1 MSIQK
6 KLNIAFISLIVLL
19 LVSSAV
25 AMINSARVKSKV
37 DEALDQRV
45 EQIRTIDEIR
55 VGLGLQGK
63 FVRQLMTNNT
73 SDVKE
78 QLDYYA
84 NYVDEQITKLDKIS
98 TTKTMDTYLEEIKI
112 HNDDFNT
119 NMSVFLEY
127 MDTNNRAEAE
137 NLLEGDLTKANKGI
151 LEVAEKMTDFQ
162 DKKLKEIKKE
172 TNSALTLSNI
182 TSIVLL
188 VISLILGI
196 YLMFYVRRKIVEP
209 LKEMVGVS
217 QQIAEGN
224 LALEDV
230 EVSSKDEIGQLT
242 EANNTMKNS
251 LRTLITHIQA
261 NTEHLS
267 AAAEELSASTEE
279 VTATTEEMA
288 SRSSET
294 LQASSSA
301 ATAANESAKATEETA
316 TGVQRIAEST
326 QILNDSSVDTLK
338 TAQSGSEIIH
348 RANEQMNT
356 INISSQ
362 MVNELVQKLSRQT
375 VEIEKI
381 TNVITDITA
390 QTNLLALN
398 AAIEAARA
406 GEHGKGFAV
415 VADEVRKLAE
425 ESNASANQIV
435 EVIKEIKLDTKNV
448 ENAAGDSLDSVKDGV
463 EIIGKAGNAFRDI
476 VAAVQQMTNQIQ
488 EISAT
493 SEELSASAE
502 QVSASAVEIAQA
514 ANISTSNVENIAAAL
529 EEQTATM
536 EQVNGVAIEL
546 SQNAQELQEEIQKFK
561 I

>member
-1 MSIQK
+1 MNIQR
-6 KLNIAFISLIVLL
+6 KLNTAFISLIVLL
-19 LVSSAV
+19 LISSAV
-25 AMINSARVKSKV
+25 AMFNSSRVKSKV
-37 DEALDQRV
+37 DEALSQRV

-55 VGLGLQGK
+55 VGIGLQGK
-63 FVRQLMTNNT
+63 FIRELMTNNT
-73 SDVKE
+73 PDTKE
-78 QLDYYA
+78 QLDHYA
-84 NYVDEQITKLDKIS
+84 TYVDEQIAKLEKIS
-98 TTKTMDTYLEEIKI
+98 TTETMNSYLKEINN
-112 HNDDFNT
+112 HNNEFNT
-119 NMSVFLEY
+119 NMSVFIGY
-127 MDTNNRAEAE
+127 IDANNRIEAE
-137 NLLEGDLTKANKGI
+137 NLLDGDLAKANNGI

-162 DKKLKEIKKE
+162 DKQLKDIKKE
-172 TNSALTLSNI
+172 TNSALSSSNI
-182 TSIVLL
+182 ISIVLL
-188 VISLILGI
+188 VISIFIGLF
-196 YLMFYVRRKIVEP
+196 LMYYVRKNIVEP
-209 LKEMVGVS
+209 LKEMVSVS
-217 QQIAEGN
+217 QKIASGY
-224 LALEDV
+224 LVIEDLK
-230 EVSSKDEIGQLT
+230 VSSKDEIGQLT
-242 EANNTMKNS
+242 EANNTMKNNLRS
-251 LRTLITHIQA
+251 LISHIQA

-294 LQASSSA
+294 LQAAASA

-326 QILNDSSVDTLK
+326 QILNDSSVDTFK

-348 RANEQMNT
+348 RANEQMST

-381 TNVITDITA
+381 TNVITDITE

-435 EVIKEIKLDTKNV
+435 EVIKEIKMDTKNV
-448 ENAAGDSLDSVKDGV
+448 EKAAGDSLDSVKDGV
-463 EIIGKAGNAFRDI
+463 EIIGNAGNAFKEI

-514 ANISTSNVENIAAAL
+514 ANLSTANVENIAAAL